1 MVSESYET
9 LGFSL
14 GVQIDEDFPSLL
26 VFLRLIHDSC
36 GKVHIV
42 AEDRKLLAGSTGAN
56 NTREYLTSRNSN
68 VTPGIINF
76 EKLTPHVYPC
86 KYGPSRIVLMSE
98 GAQTPYAN
106 QSTAL
111 IIHDKFVD
119 RTFKAVDLLL
129 HSGYNPLDL
138 IHSLLGLST

>member
-1 MVSESYET
+1 MVSESYEI
-9 LGFSL
+9 LGFPL
-14 GVQIDEDFPSLL
+14 GIQIDEDFPCLL

-42 AEDRKLLAGSTGAN
+42 AENRKLLAGPTGAYD
-56 NTREYLTSRNSN
+56 TREYLTRRYSN

-76 EKLTPHVYPC
+76 EELTPHVHSC
-86 KYGPSRIVLMSE
+86 EYGPSRIIFMPE
-98 GAQTPYAN
+98 GAQTPNAN

-129 HSGYNPLDL
+129 HSGDNPLDL